1 LQTKGAPPLLPA
13 VLYAAKSTED
23 RHGSIPDQLART
35 RGLAESEGREI
46 AGEFCDEG
54 FSAYTGNRGP
64 GLEHAKARAIELA
77 RNHGGCLLV
86 ALHSDRIAR
95 GAGDAPGAAEHLVE
109 VVAFLRRHGV
119 KLRTVEDDL
128 FADERIGLLM
138 AAVQGQRNTE
148 DSRRKSESVAAGMR
162 RRAVERGGHN
172 GPAPLGY
179 RYAADRSGLEVVAE
193 EAEVVRCIFRDYVA
207 GQSMTRIAR
216 DLREAGVRTK
226 RGAVWRQAQIS
237 KIVRNPVYV
246 GKVGHKGE
254 LFDGTHEPI
263 LEAWLWERA
272 AQLVAAAPSRPGC
285 PPRGRRHLFSGGL
298 LRCGRCGAAMLC
310 RSGRQGAYEYYQC
323 AGRPEGCEAG
333 SARRDPVDETVL
345 AYFARVGVDID
356 ATRDE
361 LLAAKERRLAEIEAL
376 LAGAEEEV
384 EGARARLARVK
395 GDYLGAEITAA
406 EWRELRSELEPEVEA
421 AESQAERLR
430 EQLEAVR
437 LRAALS
443 AAEDDA
449 LGQLARLRA
458 AVAGE
463 VRSGQDL
470 DAVRATLRRL
480 FVHFLFHPEEPAQG
494 RAHLLVGGHYW
505 IEPQLREETLAEY
518 GDWLSSLLQ
527 AERPQPDEEDEDQS
541 PYRHLFGPIVAESRP
556 I

>member
-35 RGLAESEGREI
+35 RGLAENEGREI

-162 RRAVERGGHN
+162 RRAVERGGYN
-172 GPAPLGY
+172 GPAPFGY
-179 RYAADRSGLEVVAE
+179 RYAPDRSGLEVVAE
-193 EAEVVRCIFRDYVA
+193 EAEVVRRIFRDYVA
-207 GQSMTRIAR
+207 GRSMSRIAR
-216 DLREAGVRTK
+216 ALREAGVRTK

-254 LFDGTHEPI
+254 FFEGTHEPI
-263 LEAWLWERA
+263 LEAGLWERA
-272 AQLVAAAPSRPGC
+272 AQLVAAAPSRPGR
-285 PPRGRRHLFSGGL
+285 PPRGRRHLFSGGF
-298 LRCGRCGAAMLC
+298 LRCGRCGAAMLSRSC
-310 RSGRQGAYEYYQC
+310 RRGAYEYYEC
-323 AGRPEGCEAG
+323 AGLLHGCEAG
-333 SARRDPVDETVL
+333 TVRRDPLDETVL
-345 AYFARVGVDID
+345 AYFAQVGVDVD
-356 ATRDE
+356 ATRDGV
-361 LLAAKERRLAEIEAL
+361 LAAKERRVAETEAL
-376 LAGAEEEV
+376 LAGAEEEA
-384 EGARARLARVK
+384 EGARTRLARVK
-395 GDYLGAEITAA
+395 DDYLDGELLAA

-421 AESQAERLR
+421 AESQVGRLR
-430 EQLEAVR
+430 EQLDSVR
-437 LRAALS
+437 VRAALS

-449 LGQLARLRA
+449 LEQLARLRA
-458 AVAGE
+458 AIAGE
-463 VRSGQDL
+463 VCGGQDL
-470 DAVRATLRRL
+470 DAVRAALRRL
-480 FVHFLFHPEEPAQG
+480 FARFLFHPEKPAHED
-494 RAHLLVGGHYW
+494 AHLLVGGHYR
-505 IEPQLREETLAEY
+505 IEPRLREETLVEY
-518 GDWLSSLLQ
+518 GDWLSSLLR
-527 AERPQPDEEDEDQS
+527 AERPRGDEEVQS
-541 PYRHLFGPIVAESRP
+541 PYQSLFGPIVAESRP